1 MCAILLVEVLFTSVT
16 RLLNEYCDFP
26 LIDLPQLAHSELCTK
41 PSTSQIFTGSPP
53 WPLTGGLVRGAMN
66 GRATMFIRLIA
77 LWHSGLNF
85 GVHNRVVESRRHQY
99 RKIQISS
106 GAYGIE
112 QSVCWCYSITKGLVR
127 SQLNMFPCATARNT
141 EQALLATQ
149 LNGVTQTWLRDM
161 LYKNRILP
169 GQASSARS
177 LLCTV
182 QDKCFAP
189 GCWHYCK
196 E

>member
-1 MCAILLVEVLFTSVT
+1 M
-16 RLLNEYCDFP
+16 
-26 LIDLPQLAHSELCTK
+26 
-41 PSTSQIFTGSPP
+41 GSPILIRRV
-53 WPLTGGLVRGAMN
+53 WDRCNKCFAGVIRIRGGDPGL
-66 GRATMFIRLIA
+66 
-77 LWHSGLNF
+77 SGDTP
-85 GVHNRVVESRRHQY
+85 R
-99 RKIQISS
+99 
-106 GAYGIE
+106 
-112 QSVCWCYSITKGLVR
+112 
-127 SQLNMFPCATARNT
+127 ATARNT